1 MIKRDFFVDGI
12 CYVLKL
18 IDVSNDIQFYIDVEK
33 SRHID
38 SPVTAYD
45 PFARFGSDPELV
57 ISRTNDLVNAGIKN
71 FFQVKKIMIRFVE
84 EVANRGVKHF
94 SFGANEDR
102 KLNIYR
108 IIANRVAEKYGYYL
122 YEIGSSFQFYKI

>member
-1 MIKRDFFVDGI
+1 MIKRVFFIDGI

-18 IDVSNDIQFYIDVEK
+18 IDVSNEIQFYIDVKK

-57 ISRTNDLVNAGIKN
+57 ISRTDDLINSGIKN
-71 FFQVKKIMIRFVE
+71 FFQVKKIMVRFVE

-94 SFGANEDR
+94 TFSANEEN

-108 IIANRVAEKYGYYL
+108 KVAEKIAEKYGYYL
-122 YEIGSSFQFYKI
+122 YEIGMTFDFYKI